1 MELLGYFVSALTPL
15 NLLMALGGVVLGTVI
30 GALPGLSATM
40 AVAVLVPFTFTM
52 DPATGLIAL
61 GAIYTGAIYGGA
73 FAAIL
78 VNTPGTPSAIA
89 TTFDGFPM
97 AKRGDGSL
105 AVTLATLASVVG
117 GLVGGVFLLLLS
129 PPLAKVALAFGPPE
143 YFWLAIFGLTLI
155 SALSVGNTLK
165 GLLGGCIGLMLA
177 MVGVAVVGGDIRF
190 TMGTHTLLG
199 GFDIVS
205 ALIGLYCIPV
215 LIDLVA
221 TPDRHLKVEQGNRG
235 IRLPEAFTLAWK
247 SKFNVVRSAIVG
259 TIVGILPG
267 AGGSIA
273 GLVSYSEAR
282 RSSKEP
288 ETFGKG
294 APDGLMATEAANNA
308 TVGGGFIPTLV
319 LGIPGT
325 PPDAIILGAL
335 LVQGIKIGPTL
346 FSQQGDIVYTFIF
359 GLLIATALML
369 PAGLLIGRY
378 AYKSIAS
385 IPKTL
390 LVPTIA
396 FLTVIGSFAIHSN
409 LHDVKMMLSLGVIGW
424 ILNRCGFAPSPIVL
438 GLVLGKI
445 AEQGFVQSYLIGNA
459 TNNITGMF
467 FGRPISLA
475 IVALAVFTLVYPLI
489 FAKRKEKAQKRAIDA
504 ARTYAQS
511 NGETTVTDVQEIK
524 APKFDPLAGIKKQI
538 AKPRDLAGMV
548 LSGLL
553 ILCAA
558 WAFSETSN
566 MTPMGSVFPGTI
578 SVAIIALS
586 LALLLLNFARKP
598 ATANN
603 ADMATNVSVPRRIA
617 LVVVMAIWVFAI
629 PVLGF
634 ATAAILAFLVLARI
648 ACYEIMGPKRLLI
661 ETLAAIAIVGGLYL
675 LMADVLLIRM
685 PAGLLF

>member
-1 MELLGYFVSALTPL
+1 MELLGYLINALTPL
-15 NLLMALGGVVLGTVI
+15 NILMALGGVILGTVI

-117 GLVGGVFLLLLS
+117 GIVGGVFLLLLS

-190 TMGTHTLLG
+190 TMGTHMLLG

-221 TPDRHLKVEQGNRG
+221 TPDPHLKVEQGNRG
-235 IRLPEAFTLAWK
+235 IRLREAFGIAWQ
-247 SKFNVVRSAIVG
+247 SKFNVLRSSIIG
-259 TIVGILPG
+259 TIIGVLPG

-282 RSSKEP
+282 RSSKKP
-288 ETFGKG
+288 ETFGQG
-294 APDGLMATEAANNA
+294 APDGIIATESANNA

-385 IPKTL
+385 IPKTV

-396 FLTVIGSFAIHSN
+396 FLTVVGSFAIHSN
-409 LHDVKMMLSLGVIGW
+409 LHDVQMMLALGVIGW

-438 GLVLGKI
+438 GLVLGQI

-459 TNNITGMF
+459 TNNLGGMF

-475 IVALAVFTLVYPLI
+475 IVALAAFTLLYPLI
-489 FAKRKEKAQKRAIDA
+489 FAKRKENAKKRAMNA
-504 ARTYAQS
+504 ARSYAES
-511 NGETTVTDVQEIK
+511 NGETTFSDAETQS
-524 APKFDPLAGIKKQI
+524 AGGFAPLAGIQRQI
-538 AKPRDLAGMV
+538 AKPRDRAGMG
-548 LSGLL
+548 LSVLL
-553 ILCAA
+553 IAIAGL
-558 WAFSETSN
+558 AFAQTAS
-566 MTPMGSVFPGTI
+566 MTPMGSVFPSTI
-578 SVAIIALS
+578 SVAIIVMSVVLFG
-586 LALLLLNFARKP
+586 LNVLRKP
-598 ATANN
+598 ASGGGSQSDEGSSA
-603 ADMATNVSVPRRIA
+603 RRIA
-617 LVVVMAIWVFAI
+617 LVIAMVVWVAII
-629 PVLGF
+629 PLTGF
-634 ATAAILAFLVLARI
+634 GVAAIVAFLILARI
-648 ACYEIMGPKRLLI
+648 ACYEHMPIKRI
-661 ETLAAIAIVGGLYL
+661 VGEAIGGVAIVGGLYL
-675 LMADVLLIRM
+675 LMAEILLIRM
-685 PAGLLF
+685 PSGYLF

>member
-1 MELLGYFVSALTPL
+1 MELLGYLLSALTPL
-15 NLLMALGGVVLGTVI
+15 NILMALGGVVLGTVI

-105 AVTLATLASVVG
+105 AITLATLSSVFG

-129 PPLAKVALAFGPPE
+129 PPLAKIALAFGPPE
-143 YFWLAIFGLTLI
+143 YFWLAMFGLTLI

-165 GLLGGCIGLMLA
+165 GLMGGCFGLMLA
-177 MVGVAVVGGDIRF
+177 MVGVAVVGGDLRF
-190 TMGTHTLLG
+190 TMNSQILLG

-221 TPDRHLKVEQGNRG
+221 TRDPHLKVETGNRG
-235 IRLPEAFTLAWK
+235 IRLAEAFGIAWH
-247 SKFNVVRSAIVG
+247 SKFNVIRSAILG
-259 TIVGILPG
+259 TVIGVLPG
-267 AGGSIA
+267 AGGSVA

-282 RSSKEP
+282 RSSKHPERFGTGEP
-288 ETFGKG
+288 NGVI
-294 APDGLMATEAANNA
+294 ATETANNA

-346 FSQQGDIVYTFIF
+346 FTQQGEIVYTFIF
-359 GLLIATALML
+359 GLLIATLLML

-385 IPKTL
+385 IPKTM

-396 FLTVIGSFAIHSN
+396 FLTIIGSFA
-409 LHDVKMMLSLGVIGW
+409 GW

-438 GLVLGKI
+438 GLVLGQI

-459 TNNITGMF
+459 RGDILGMF
-467 FGRPISLA
+467 FTRPISVGIIALA
-475 IVALAVFTLVYPLI
+475 AFTLLYPFYAHHKKNRILAKLAVENPGTDIMGDAEASATIPKTGLLSQPRDMAGTIVALVL
-489 FAKRKEKAQKRAIDA
+489 
-504 ARTYAQS
+504 
-511 NGETTVTDVQEIK
+511 
-524 APKFDPLAGIKKQI
+524 
-538 AKPRDLAGMV
+538 MV
-548 LSGLL
+548 M
-553 ILCAA
+553 CA
-558 WAFSETSN
+558 WALSQTPA
-566 MTPMGSVFPGTI
+566 MTPMGSVFPT
-578 SVAIIALS
+578 
-586 LALLLLNFARKP
+586 
-598 ATANN
+598 T
-603 ADMATNVSVPRRIA
+603 IA
-617 LVVVMAIWVFAI
+617 LVLLVFAALFVGI
-629 PVLGF
+629 NILRKNGPRPTDPASTAESSSRRIGLVVAMGLWI
-634 ATAAILAFLVLARI
+634 AAI
-648 ACYEIMGPKRLLI
+648 PLI
-661 ETLAAIAIVGGLYL
+661 GFLAAGIIAFFALVAIANYDGLPAKSIILHLLSGCVIVSAMYV
-675 LMADVLLIRM
+675 LMAEILLIRM
-685 PAGLLF
+685 PQGILF